1 MLELPPELRGPR
13 SAPEAPKAC
22 ARSTGSSRA
31 SPGRSLTRGCAPA
44 ARCPGRSGSPPRS
57 LRGPRN
63 RLRPKI
69 HPPTADPAR
78 PAEGGGG
85 GTVGTRVGATVGKG
99 GGTRTHRPGPCQP
112 QSGQMQRAAAGRRA
126 RPPPPPL
133 FSPTRPRTVPT
144 RTPPLAAAHK
154 GSVTR
159 APFITTFCAPGP
171 VRATCQPGAH
181 SSAAPAPAT
190 PRGPCWR
197 R

>member
-1 MLELPPELRGPR
+1 MGPGAAPGGAPDGAAREEAEESESVLELPPELRGPR

-99 GGTRTHRPGPCQP
+99 GGPGRTGPA
-112 QSGQMQRAAAGRRA
+112 RASRRA
-126 RPPPPPL
+126 VKCRERPPVVVHAPPPPPSFPL
-133 FSPTRPRTVPT
+133 RVPVPY
-144 RTPPLAAAHK
+144 R
-154 GSVTR
+154 R
-159 APFITTFCAPGP
+159 APHPWLLLTR
-171 VRATCQPGAH
+171 VQ
-181 SSAAPAPAT
+181 
-190 PRGPCWR
+190 
-197 R
+197 